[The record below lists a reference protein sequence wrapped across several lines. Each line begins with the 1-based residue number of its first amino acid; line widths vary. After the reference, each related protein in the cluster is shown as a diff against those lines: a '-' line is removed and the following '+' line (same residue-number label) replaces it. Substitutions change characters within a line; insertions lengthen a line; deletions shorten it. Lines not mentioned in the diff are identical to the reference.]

1 MEPITRKDVLAAGAQ
16 LDTVCEKYGLKES
29 ELQIIFQNMMVLV
42 LYQVQQ
48 RKGPYYDVMRE
59 LLAKMQD
66 IPMVGLIVKEH
77 DVTNGY

>member
-1 MEPITRKDVLAAGAQ
+1 
-16 LDTVCEKYGLKES
+16 
-29 ELQIIFQNMMVLV
+29 